1 MSNAVSAREV
11 PHCKCGTDR
20 DSKFCV
26 IERQYG
32 FFGILYLVWGG
43 TAIPTKVTF
52 KCVKCGT
59 LIDSTTS
66 ESECRRY
73 IT

>member
-1 MSNAVSAREV
+1 MADASLASELPR
-11 PHCKCGTDR
+11 CKCGTDR
-20 DSKFCV
+20 TSKFSV

-43 TAIPTKVTF
+43 TSIPTKVTF
-52 KCVKCGT
+52 RCVKCGS
-59 LIDSTTS
+59 IFDSTTR
-66 ESECRRY
+66 EVECRRY

>member
-1 MSNAVSAREV
+1 MAEAVSVTETPR
-11 PHCKCGTDR
+11 CKCGTDR

-43 TAIPTKVTF
+43 TAIPIKVTF
-52 KCVKCGT
+52 RCVKCGAVFE
-59 LIDSTTS
+59 STTR
-66 ESECRRY
+66 ESVCRRY